1 MSYLGQSPFQEFTNP
16 PTKDSF
22 TGDGSTVA
30 FDMSAAVASNAQNAL
45 EVYVNNVRQEPGTG
59 KAFTLGV
66 DGSNANKRITFTAA
80 PANGAAIY
88 VINDK
93 TNTSVTAPLSNDLN
107 GTELILDGDG
117 DTSITADTDDRI
129 DFKLA
134 GVEHISIGNSSGDTI
149 IKTRV
154 DAKDI
159 MFQQFDGRD
168 VLEIN
173 DAGFVALHNGDS
185 GSGQLRIYEDDDNG
199 ANFTAFQ
206 VGTQSA
212 DITYT
217 LPTADGSSGQAIT
230 TNGSGVLSFA
240 TVAANTP
247 TSADGQALG
256 SASLEWS
263 DLFLADS
270 STIQF
275 GADQDTILTHT
286 DGSGLTLNST
296 NKLMFNDASQFIH
309 APSATVLDIGATDEI
324 ELTAT
329 LIDVVGNFTNSGT
342 IVSAGIVT
350 AAGFTIGSA
359 VIGEAELEILDGAT
373 VTTTELNLIDGDTSR
388 GTTAVASG
396 DGILIN
402 DAGTMR
408 MTNVDTVSTYFA
420 SHTVGGGNIVTTGA
434 LGSGSIAAGF
444 GAIDNG
450 TSGIRTNTFT
460 AETAFVPDA
469 SGGADLGTTSLEF
482 NDAFFNDGAVINFG
496 DDQDVKLTHTADTGL
511 TLNST
516 MKLMFNDASQF
527 IQGTSATVLSIAA
540 TDEIDL
546 TATAVD
552 LNGTLNVSGV
562 ATFQATP
569 VFPDGS
575 LAVADL
581 DIDGATDIGAAI
593 VDADLF
599 IVDDGAGGANRKT
612 TAARIKTYA
621 ATSGDVT
628 TIDSLLKAD
637 IKIGED
643 DQTKIDFETADQINF
658 YAANVNQVK
667 LIDNVFAP
675 VADSDVDLGTS
686 SLYFK
691 DTFLDTIRT
700 TGVSVFGSATSTS
713 AGGYTGTVQV
723 QGAGA
728 NSTMSLNGN
737 ANNDGGVA
745 FILSKSRNATVG
757 TNTIVQDNDVVASIV
772 FAADDGTNMDSQPA
786 NIVCKINGT
795 PGQDD
800 VPGELIFGTTAD
812 GASNPTARL
821 TLDAAGDAS
830 FTGNIKVVDDK
841 YLVLGTGDD
850 FCFGLPADEARFIFS
865 RGSTPSDD
873 QNARING
880 LASNSTTQ
888 LDLRAGEGKGPALVL
903 LQDQGDDN
911 ADLWAIGQFAGDNGA
926 NTSIHWTSYTSGS
939 WVNKMRLN
947 TSAVLDVAG
956 AVNASATLDYAEYF
970 EWKTEL
976 ANDAKITETYGMT
989 VVLDGNKVRLAKTG
1003 EEAKVLG
1010 VVRPTG
1016 TSAMV
1021 GGSESLAWKHQYEKN
1036 VWGESVY
1043 EEYTLVKWV
1052 EKDADGKI
1060 TKRHSYHKDRIPA
1073 KVLIEDIYLDKSEH
1087 NWHTLASNLTSDN
1100 LVVPSTA
1107 AEKSAANYVEKTTY
1121 KKDKGEYKKDD
1132 KLMRRKINS
1141 SYDSTKTY
1149 VGREQRRKEWC
1160 IVGLLGQVEVRAAA
1174 IVPTS
1179 WTKMKNLETDID
1191 MYYIK

>member
-199 ANFTAFQ
+199 ANFTALQ

-217 LPTADGSSGQAIT
+217 LPTADGTSGFQ
-230 TNGSGVLSFA
+230 
-240 TVAANTP
+240 
-247 TSADGQALG
+247 
-256 SASLEWS
+256 
-263 DLFLADS
+263 
-270 STIQF
+270 
-275 GADQDTILTHT
+275 LTT
-286 DGSGLTLNST
+286 DGSGTLSWTSAGTSLANDANNRVVTGTGSGLNGEANLTFDGSTLALTGALTVSTDASVGDDLTLGSDAAVLNFGADSDVSLTHVADTGLLLNST
-296 NKLMFNDASQFIH
+296 MKIQFNDASQFIH

-342 IVSAGIVT
+342 IISAGIVT

-373 VTTTELNLIDGDTSR
+373 VTTGELNLIDGDTSR

-621 ATSGDVT
+621 TTGAIT
-628 TIDSLLKAD
+628 TITSLLATD

-643 DQTKIDFETADQINF
+643 DQTKIDFETADEIHL
-658 YAANVNQVK
+658 YAANAEQVFVS
-667 LIDNVFAP
+667 DGVFGP
-675 VADSDVDLGTS
+675 QTDSDVDLGTTGVR
-686 SLYFK
+686 FK
-691 DTFLDTIRT
+691 NAFIDTITT
-700 TGVSVFGSATSTS
+700 TGTITASGIITGTGFTAGSAVL
-713 AGGYTGTVQV
+713 AE
-723 QGAGA
+723 AE
-728 NSTMSLNGN
+728 LELL
-737 ANNDGGVA
+737 DGITA
-745 FILSKSRNATVG
+745 
-757 TNTIVQDNDVVASIV
+757 
-772 FAADDGTNMDSQPA
+772 
-786 NIVCKINGT
+786 
-795 PGQDD
+795 
-800 VPGELIFGTTAD
+800 GTTAASKVFTSD
-812 GASNPTARL
+812 SNNLTAISGAVVLTEDTLSFDATQDWDVRASPVAKVTLTANVTFDAPSNPTTGQYISVVCIQDGTGSRTIAWNAVFEFTGDETPTATTTAAKGDMFTFRYNGAKWLEVGRNFNL
-821 TLDAAGDAS
+821 TLS
-830 FTGNIKVVDDK
+830 
-841 YLVLGTGDD
+841 
-850 FCFGLPADEARFIFS
+850 
-865 RGSTPSDD
+865 
-873 QNARING
+873 
-880 LASNSTTQ
+880 
-888 LDLRAGEGKGPALVL
+888 
-903 LQDQGDDN
+903 
-911 ADLWAIGQFAGDNGA
+911 
-926 NTSIHWTSYTSGS
+926 
-939 WVNKMRLN
+939 
-947 TSAVLDVAG
+947 
-956 AVNASATLDYAEYF
+956 
-970 EWKTEL
+970 
-976 ANDAKITETYGMT
+976 
-989 VVLDGNKVRLAKTG
+989 
-1003 EEAKVLG
+1003 
-1010 VVRPTG
+1010 
-1016 TSAMV
+1016 
-1021 GGSESLAWKHQYEKN
+1021 
-1036 VWGESVY
+1036 
-1043 EEYTLVKWV
+1043 
-1052 EKDADGKI
+1052 
-1060 TKRHSYHKDRIPA
+1060 
-1073 KVLIEDIYLDKSEH
+1073 
-1087 NWHTLASNLTSDN
+1087 
-1100 LVVPSTA
+1100 
-1107 AEKSAANYVEKTTY
+1107 
-1121 KKDKGEYKKDD
+1121 
-1132 KLMRRKINS
+1132 
-1141 SYDSTKTY
+1141 
-1149 VGREQRRKEWC
+1149 
-1160 IVGLLGQVEVRAAA
+1160 
-1174 IVPTS
+1174 
-1179 WTKMKNLETDID
+1179 
-1191 MYYIK
+1191 